1 MEDPRDAI
9 TKLYDTIDELIV
21 ALVELK
27 KILEPMMDVLNAPVN
42 RDTKWR

>member
-27 KILEPMMDVLNAPVN
+27 KILEPMMDVLNKPVN
-42 RDTKWR
+42 LDRKRR

>member
-27 KILEPMMDVLNAPVN
+27 KILEPMMDVLNKPVN
-42 RDTKWR
+42 IDRKRR

>member
-27 KILEPMMDVLNAPVN
+27 KILEPMMDVLNKPVN
-42 RDTKWR
+42 LDGKRR